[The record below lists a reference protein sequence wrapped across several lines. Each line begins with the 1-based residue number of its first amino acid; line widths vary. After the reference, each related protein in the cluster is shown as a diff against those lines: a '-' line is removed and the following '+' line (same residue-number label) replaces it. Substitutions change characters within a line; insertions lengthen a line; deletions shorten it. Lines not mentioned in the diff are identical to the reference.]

1 MEECVRGDSFYFYIE
16 SVSVSAQLLM
26 RNVAAMGGCCCVSH
40 RAYTDSCRS
49 HNISWKLLASK
60 SNCLFCSRYMH
71 AALVMN
77 NTIYVH
83 GGISSEDTT
92 DRIFIR
98 YQNRKWERVPVISK
112 VQPLCLY
119 GHSMAYDSKNNELVL
134 FGDIICGS
142 SSFKAANDF
151 IWKYNLET
159 IIGFSTK
166 ILFQDLLLDIQY
178 LFTTI

>member
-1 MEECVRGDSFYFYIE
+1 
-16 SVSVSAQLLM
+16 
-26 RNVAAMGGCCCVSH
+26 
-40 RAYTDSCRS
+40 
-49 HNISWKLLASK
+49 
-60 SNCLFCSRYMH
+60 MH

-98 YQNRKWERVPVISK
+98 YQNRKWERVPVITK

-134 FGDIICGS
+134 FGGIICGS

-159 IIGFSTK
+159 YNWVQYKNIISRPVIGHSIFIYDNIMYSF
-166 ILFQDLLLDIQY
+166 LV
-178 LFTTI
+178 